1 MKLKAIAKLI
11 KDNKFIYT
19 VEESKESFWLG
30 NGTAIYLVEGL
41 PLMTN
46 EQLMVMFEVPEKDIP
61 KYHFSNNL
69 KFSQQIER
77 KDCISAESIAVP
89 LEMKLYYCG
98 YTLIPLKTEMGL
110 VCIEEKYLKPL
121 SDSEQGYELYLRY
134 TNENKPYIVAK
145 EGMFLRAVILPCN
158 VVDKYFHS
166 VTSEI
171 ASLSGVVLET
181 GKEQSEDAFESFL
194 SGK

>member
-19 VEESKESFWLG
+19 VEESDTSFWLG
-30 NGTAIYLVEGL
+30 NGTAIYLVDGL

-69 KFSQQIER
+69 KFNQQIER
-77 KDCISAESIAVP
+77 KDCIQAESIALP
-89 LEMKLYYCG
+89 LEMKLQYSG
-98 YTLIPLKTEMGL
+98 YSLIPLKTEAGL
-110 VCIEEKYLKPL
+110 ICIEEQYLKPL
-121 SDSEQGYELYLRY
+121 AALDQGYELYLRY

-158 VVDKYFHS
+158 VVDKFFY
-166 VTSEI
+166 
-171 ASLSGVVLET
+171 GVVEEVRNLAEASIGNGSDKET
-181 GKEQSEDAFESFL
+181 ESFL
-194 SGK
+194 YGRK